1 MPEVIQLI
9 DRKNETIFSPRDFV
23 ELVDKYM
30 GYESA
35 KYVQTVLDEKEELE
49 EYMEGLED
57 DGE

>member
-9 DRKNETIFSPRDFV
+9 DGKNETIFSPRDFV

-49 EYMEGLED
+49 DYMEGLED
-57 DGE
+57 DGK